1 MTDGNAREALDW
13 AAPLLVRAT
22 LHEEVVAV
30 LRNMILDGHL
40 APGTRIAEPQLCRK
54 LGISRTPLREAL
66 KVLASDQLIE
76 LLPNRGAVVSQVT
89 IEETAELFEV
99 TEGLESIAGE
109 LIAKRISD
117 ADIVGLQTL
126 HHDMVDHH
134 DHGRRGEYF
143 ARNQQIHR
151 RLVEITRNATLIAAH
166 ANYSAKIARAR
177 YSANLSQERWDESVR
192 EHDEFMAAL
201 SVRDGELLGR
211 LLRRH
216 VRRTGEHVLAAMRA
230 ANYVSKRADLS

>member
-1 MTDGNAREALDW
+1 MADRNTEEVLEWPAT
-13 AAPLLVRAT
+13 PLVRVS

-30 LRNMILDGHL
+30 LRNMILDGQL

-89 IEETAELFEV
+89 IEETTELFEV

-117 ADIVGLQTL
+117 ADIVELQTL
-126 HHDMVDHH
+126 HRDMVDHH
-134 DHGRRGEYF
+134 DRGRRSEYF

-151 RLVEITRNATLIAAH
+151 RLVATTRNATLIAAH

-177 YSANLSQERWDESVR
+177 YRANLSQERWDESVR

-201 SVRDGELLGR
+201 AARDGELLGR
-211 LLRRH
+211 LLRQH
-216 VRRTGEHVLAAMRA
+216 VRRTGEYVLAAMRA
-230 ANYVSKRADLS
+230 ASDVPRQADLS

>member
-1 MTDGNAREALDW
+1 MAERNTEETLELPTG
-13 AAPLLVRAT
+13 PLVRAS
-22 LHEEVVAV
+22 LHEGVVAI
-30 LRNMILDGHL
+30 LRNMILDGQL
-40 APGTRIAEPQLCRK
+40 APGSRIAEPQLCRK

-117 ADIVGLQTL
+117 AEIAELRAL
-126 HHDMVDHH
+126 HRDMVEQH
-134 DHGRRGEYF
+134 DSGRRGAYF

-151 RLVEITRNATLIAAH
+151 RLVEVTRNATLIAAH

-177 YSANLSQERWDESVR
+177 YLANLSQERWDESVK
-192 EHDEFMAAL
+192 EHDAFMAAL
-201 SVRDGELLGR
+201 SARDGELLGR
-211 LLRRH
+211 LLRDH
-216 VRRTGEHVLAAMRA
+216 VRRTGEYVLAAMRA
-230 ANYVSKRADLS
+230 ANYVSSRADLG